1 MTEPSIIV
9 ILLATTACGLLLGV
23 LVGVVIVHWQGRQ
36 GRIRRRLDC

>member
-9 ILLATTACGLLLGV
+9 MLLTACGLLLGV